1 MAEKD
6 GKRGWVVVNRA
17 PVLTLWAAVV
27 AEVLGFEHDEALT
40 LGRAVSGLIA
50 YSKGVSLGLF
60 QPTPTGR
67 GGRRGERCPIHSF
80 YFPLFSFL
88 IPAENAPKQT
98 QDLMLKSLDPKF
110 SLLYIEP
117 TPKRVLINFRIVS
130 GSE

>member
-1 MAEKD
+1 
-6 GKRGWVVVNRA
+6 VNRA

-40 LGRAVSGLIA
+40 LGRAVTGLIA

-98 QDLMLKSLDPKF
+98 QDLVLKSLDPKF

-117 TPKRVLINFRIVS
+117 TPKRVLINFRMVS